1 MFNGKT
7 LHFRY
12 TPFSAQLECQVR
24 MVKSENFF
32 LSRQK
37 TGLGAKGTSYLFSKA
52 MVRSLP
58 LEKKV
63 TGTFSSRK
71 KLTIWILTSLCRI
84 THVTHNNQ
92 NVLALYDQASR
103 AISTG

>member
-1 MFNGKT
+1 MVPT
-7 LHFRY
+7 RY
-12 TPFSAQLECQVR
+12 C
-24 MVKSENFF
+24 
-32 LSRQK
+32 RQK
-37 TGLGAKGTSYLFSKA
+37 TGLGAKGTITFFKGNG
-52 MVRSLP
+52 P
-58 LEKKV
+58 LTPVGEKGK
-63 TGTFSSRK
+63 GTFSSRK